1 MDMGSGQLTWRERG
15 WLWFRLGIRLAL
27 TALVIWGMAR
37 FGRPLLSLFAPFV
50 AALLAAAVLN
60 PLVRWIQRRLGWSRQ
75 LVTLVIL
82 VVLFGL
88 IGAGIGLLGYMT
100 GQELVSLAQNWDKLW
115 SGFQTALDQG
125 EELFIRLWTM
135 VPPQLYDAFQGVTEG
150 VMDWLNTA
158 LPNLM
163 NRVLDVTTDKAMGL
177 PFFLVALLMFVM
189 ATYFLTAD
197 YPYLRTKAA
206 QNLDDGTLR
215 ALGQL
220 RATALGAFG
229 GYLKAQFLLSVGV
242 FFILLA
248 GFLITRQSYGLLL
261 ALGLAVL
268 DFIPLLGAGTVMVP
282 WAVAALFARDYP
294 AAIRLM
300 VIWGAIVVFRRV
312 MEPKFVG
319 DQTGLSPIESLVSI
333 YVGMKLGG
341 VPGMILGPIFL
352 LVVLNLSGMGLFHG
366 LHLDFAAA
374 VRDLGAILARRPDPN
389 L

>member
-1 MDMGSGQLTWRERG
+1 MGSGQLTWRERG
-15 WLWFRLGIRLAL
+15 WLWFRLGIRLVL

-37 FGRPLLSLFAPFV
+37 FGRPLLSLFAPFLV
-50 AALLAAAVLN
+50 ALVAAAVLN
-60 PLVRWIQRRLGWSRQ
+60 PLVRWVQRRLGWSRQ

-88 IGAGIGLLGYMT
+88 IGVGIGLLGYVA

-125 EELFIRLWTM
+125 EELFVQLWTM
-135 VPPQLYDAFQGVTEG
+135 VPPQLYDSFQSVTEG
-150 VMDWLNTA
+150 VLDWLNTA
-158 LPNLM
+158 LPNLL

-177 PFFLVALLMFVM
+177 PSFLVALLMFVM

-197 YPYLRTKAA
+197 YPYLRTKAV
-206 QNLDDGTLR
+206 QNLDDGALR
-215 ALGQL
+215 VLGQF

-248 GFLITRQSYGLLL
+248 SFLITRQPYGLLL
-261 ALGLAVL
+261 ALGLAIL

-282 WAVAALFARDYP
+282 WAVVALFTRDYP
-294 AAIRLM
+294 TAIRLM
-300 VIWGAIVVFRRV
+300 VIWGIIVVFRRV

-319 DQTGLSPIESLVSI
+319 DQTGLSPVESLVSI

-341 VPGMILGPIFL
+341 VPGMILGPILL

-366 LHLDFAAA
+366 LHLDLAAA
-374 VRDLGAILARRPDPN
+374 VRDLGAILSRHPDPH